1 MSNQPIQFP
10 EQIQKALLPEGK
22 KETKMMIAA
31 GGLPMP
37 PAVLIEALR
46 VLSSDPDLEVRQK
59 STETVQKMPENILL
73 NIAQTQKIPDTL
85 NYLAKIHIGNE
96 KILEKI
102 LINANT
108 DDETVYFLAMNVSE
122 RLTTLIVNNQVRIL
136 RTPKIAEQLKKN
148 PHMLQSEM
156 DKLLSF
162 LRMNGVVLE
171 GESAELSL
179 AEIEAILQTDFGDD
193 AIPVEFLE
201 DSQDT
206 TPEKMRQSVYQ
217 YIQTIKTGQKI
228 KLALKGNKEARN
240 ILIKESNK
248 VISSAVVKNP
258 RITDSE
264 ILNICQNRSINDE
277 ILRLVC
283 QKPEW
288 VKHYSIQA
296 ALANNPKTPFQL
308 GLRFTRMLTA
318 NDLKKL
324 SKNKNAPS
332 QLQKTAKELYE
343 KKRV

>member
-22 KETKMMIAA
+22 KEPKLMIAA

-46 VLSSDPDLEVRQK
+46 VLSKDPDAEVRQK

-73 NIAQTQKIPDTL
+73 NIAQTQKIPETL
-85 NYLAKIHIGNE
+85 DFLAQIHISND

-102 LINANT
+102 LINSNT
-108 DDETVYFLAMNVSE
+108 TDETVVLLSQNANEKLAI
-122 RLTTLIVNNQVRIL
+122 LIANNQVRIL
-136 RTPKIAEQLKKN
+136 RTPKIAEVLKKN

-162 LRMNGVVLE
+162 LRINGIVLE
-171 GESAELSL
+171 GESAELTLS
-179 AEIEAILQTDFGDD
+179 EIEAILQMPDGDD
-193 AIPVEFLE
+193 VIPVEFLE
-201 DSQDT
+201 DTKEDT
-206 TPEKMRQSVYQ
+206 SEKLRQSVYQ
-217 YIQTIKTGQKI
+217 YIQSIKTGQKI

-240 ILIKESNK
+240 ILIKDSNK
-248 VISSAVVKNP
+248 VISTAVVKNP
-258 RITDSE
+258 RITESE
-264 ILNICQNRSINDE
+264 ILNICQNRSVIDE

-283 QKPEW
+283 QKAEW
-288 VKHYSIQA
+288 VKHYSIQV

-308 GLRFTRMLTA
+308 GLRFTRMLTS

-324 SKNKNAPS
+324 SKNKNAPA
-332 QLQKTAKELYE
+332 QLQKISKELYQ
-343 KKRV
+343 KKRG